1 MLSALRAE
9 VTPGEREA
17 ARNTLGDALYPLF
30 DSMQAADQRHGLD
43 VFERLLQD
51 GAPDA
56 AMLQVALIH
65 DCGKGAF
72 SGARITLADRIA
84 FVLLSP
90 VPGAIDR
97 AARRPAIAALR
108 DHAATAISLARAHGA
123 GQDLIALLEE
133 MEGLREATARGRALK
148 RADDF
153 S

>member
-1 MLSALRAE
+1 
-9 VTPGEREA
+9 
-17 ARNTLGDALYPLF
+17 
-30 DSMQAADQRHGLD
+30 MQAADQRHCLD

-56 AMLQVALIH
+56 AMLQAALIH
-65 DCGKGAF
+65 DCGKGALAE
-72 SGARITLADRIA
+72 ARITLADRIA

-90 VPGAIDR
+90 VPGAVDR

-108 DHAATAISLARAHGA
+108 DHAAATISLAHAHGA
-123 GQDLIALLEE
+123 GEDVIALIEE
-133 MEGLREATARGRALK
+133 MDGLREATSRGRELK